1 MWCLSPSLAPGLY
14 SRRVLGHAALEG
26 GQLGDV
32 LVVQPLHLE
41 VQVHVVC
48 ALAQAVLLVLC
59 TGKGHSESQI
69 CRVAPQG
76 QLQDNRVMVEVLLGG
91 VKLGMDDE
99 EMKWVCP
106 GNR

>member
-1 MWCLSPSLAPGLY
+1 MVRPAALVVPGPSPAPGLH

-59 TGKGHSESQI
+59 TGKGGEGHSEG
-69 CRVAPQG
+69 VAPQG
-76 QLQDNRVMVEVLLGG
+76 QLQGNRVKVGVLLGQG
-91 VKLGMDDE
+91 
-99 EMKWVCP
+99 
-106 GNR
+106 